1 MSKDIKNFFVELPPI
16 NGFVEKTAEGD
27 PGNDTQFEQA
37 FSNLAHAYL
46 KDKAPGLLDYEV
58 GFELM
63 ERNED
68 NTKAVGVF
76 GFKVGPQW
84 LYAPVFF
91 INGDLKGHELLFL
104 KDQDQFVPLKENWL
118 NYILRRKPASLG
130 KKTDQNMARLGFLAP
145 DLQAFTRPPTK
156 FASTKQ
162 AFPTYNTSEGNKP
175 NTAANNYSSDEYP
188 KAYGMTQPTRFK
200 PNPGATIPGWN
211 GGHGGTGLEY
221 PKEPKDPSRSTTAG
235 YNGGQGGTGTQGPRA
250 RSLTGPVYNGGQGG
264 AGSQGFSRSA
274 PRPTPVPQQF
284 PGNSGASMGVPGGYK
299 AGSAD
304 RKEMLD
310 GIRQLAKYACTNPEF
325 DPKYKNRLTL
335 KTFLKKEASRGKES
349 YKQLVTSLLNTCQK
363 FPKIAEAVEKVYG
376 SNFLKEAVETYK
388 NLKTPGVLDGPVKVA
403 THYKSALSI
412 VIKSFGSSSD
422 GVMGASEEEKKK
434 LITDGV
440 IFNDARS
447 EDELAIPYK
456 VQQPTSLENPSNPG
470 VYDLLISPFAMRRV
484 AVFMAPH
491 GPKGRQE
498 FATVVGLDNSDHNW
512 INSHPGNLFIRDPK
526 DGSQDS
532 PYSLKSKNFRDVF
545 EAMDPI
551 SKLKSGNTYMAV
563 SENGDSSV
571 PFTVLKEVGEADG
584 TKTYRVNYKDWA
596 CCSRPSYL
604 PDVKHRGSY
613 SDFDMHSTKIPGG
626 GSLMYV
632 TSKPGVR
639 IKGIRGDLYIPGN
652 FKILKLSDSD
662 NNDGAITPG
671 SLTDL
676 QHAIYQKTASLNVR
690 HSGSE
695 VMVNGRRFNPEDA
708 LIHLVRDV
716 SMGESSARA
725 ILKEAA
731 HKKVVDYRLY
741 KAENAGDLIKSA
753 APGDNIDQTMMGGPS
768 SPSFPSAPTGM
779 EQTLMGSVNSTYPSE
794 QTVPAFNPSIQ
805 GNNALYDP
813 RLPDPKTM
821 AVGYNAASTGQK
833 DVFDT
838 SMIGSLVKS
847 VRDDSMVD
855 SHLGDLMKGLDKLG
869 RILFSFYWHK
879 DKFEDRYGKKDL
891 PELEDGLRDSFE
903 QLGDLLL
910 FLKQKTINAYPD
922 EGVSLEGDA

>member
-175 NTAANNYSSDEYP
+175 NTADNNYSSS
-188 KAYGMTQPTRFK
+188 QPAGSPLKRD
-200 PNPGATIPGWN
+200 PSASVAGWN

-221 PKEPKDPSRSTTAG
+221 SKPQRDPSRSTPG
-235 YNGGQGGTGTQGPRA
+235 YNGGQGGTGTQGPR
-250 RSLTGPVYNGGQGG
+250 RP
-264 AGSQGFSRSA
+264 A
-274 PRPTPVPQQF
+274 PSPMQQPMRQQY

-434 LITDGV
+434 LVTDGV

-447 EDELAIPYK
+447 ADELSIPYK

-484 AVFMAPH
+484 AIFMAPH
-491 GPKGRQE
+491 GPQGRQD
-498 FATVVGLDNSDHNW
+498 FATVVGLDKSEHNW
-512 INSHPGNLFIRDPK
+512 INSHPGNLFIRDPR

-532 PYSLKSKNFRDVF
+532 PYSLKSKNFRDLF
-545 EAMDPI
+545 EEMDPI
-551 SKLKSGNTYMAV
+551 SKLKSGNIYIAV

-571 PFTVLKEVGEADG
+571 PFTVLKEVGESDG

-596 CCSRPSYL
+596 CQSRPAYL
-604 PDVKHRGSY
+604 PDVRRSGYAKDLGLDSP
-613 SDFDMHSTKIPGG
+613 KVPGG

-716 SMGESSARA
+716 SMGESHARA
-725 ILKEAA
+725 IIKEAA

-753 APGDNIDQTMMGGPS
+753 APGDNIDQTMMGGPA